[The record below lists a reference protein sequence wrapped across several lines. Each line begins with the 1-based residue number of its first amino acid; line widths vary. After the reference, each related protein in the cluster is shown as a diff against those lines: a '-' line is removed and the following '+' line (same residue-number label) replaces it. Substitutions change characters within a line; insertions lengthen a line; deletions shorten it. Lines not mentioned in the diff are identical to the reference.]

1 MSNVR
6 APENRWLAS
15 YAAALAR
22 FQALTF
28 FLFASV
34 SFASD
39 DFQPVPPSQ
48 QPAAWQRFE
57 AAHRG
62 ISNFVANVVQTKTMT
77 VFQQPVVSEAKLW
90 FARPN
95 RFRWEVVKPA
105 PSLTVS
111 DGSFLSMYYPEFKQ
125 VERYPLK
132 DPRLG
137 SGPVKAITASL
148 GENPATL
155 TNSCDVAMFASTGA
169 YRLDAVPRDPRDKRF
184 LSRLVLDFDRT
195 SLLLTKTTME
205 TLNGD
210 RTENQFVSI
219 RANQEVD
226 PALFHFEPPNG
237 VKLVA
242 PFSK

>member
-1 MSNVR
+1 MRLRSRDICDGHRGNNPSRVRVGRERWPLSCRDYRAGGAGFVDRSREHHSPQHPENRARVRSSDPRTPRPMVQFRADLEKTMSNVR

-77 VFQQPVVSEAKLW
+77 VFQQPVV
-90 FARPN
+90 
-95 RFRWEVVKPA
+95 
-105 PSLTVS
+105 
-111 DGSFLSMYYPEFKQ
+111 
-125 VERYPLK
+125 
-132 DPRLG
+132 
-137 SGPVKAITASL
+137 
-148 GENPATL
+148 
-155 TNSCDVAMFASTGA
+155 
-169 YRLDAVPRDPRDKRF
+169 
-184 LSRLVLDFDRT
+184 
-195 SLLLTKTTME
+195 
-205 TLNGD
+205 
-210 RTENQFVSI
+210 
-219 RANQEVD
+219 
-226 PALFHFEPPNG
+226 
-237 VKLVA
+237 
-242 PFSK
+242 